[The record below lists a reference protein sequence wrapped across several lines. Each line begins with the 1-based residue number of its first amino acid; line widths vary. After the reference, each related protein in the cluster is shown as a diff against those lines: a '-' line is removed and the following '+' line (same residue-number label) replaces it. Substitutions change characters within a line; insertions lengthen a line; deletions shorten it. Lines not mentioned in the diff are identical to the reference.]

1 ADRGGRPQRHRQ
13 DPRGLMT
20 PTGLRH
26 RLSAHDSVFLYWE
39 RPEQP
44 MHVGECMV
52 YRGSITAADMVR
64 MIEERLHLLPRYRQ
78 KVVFTPLS
86 LAHPT
91 WEDDPDFDVRNHVD
105 EMTLPAPGD
114 DVVLPERAAGAVDL
128 LRPGGARRLLDRLG
142 PLARAAVDA
151 GPMTVVPP
159 PRTPFNRPI
168 SPARQ
173 FAWVELPIDEVAA
186 VRRRL
191 DATVNDL
198 V

>member
-1 ADRGGRPQRHRQ
+1 
-13 DPRGLMT
+13 MT

-91 WEDDPDFDVRNHVD
+91 WEDDRDFDVRNHVD
-105 EMTLPAPGD
+105 DA
-114 DVVLPERAAGAVDL
+114 L
-128 LRPGGARRLLDRLG
+128 LKGG
-142 PLARAAVDA
+142 
-151 GPMTVVPP
+151 T
-159 PRTPFNRPI
+159 
-168 SPARQ
+168 
-173 FAWVELPIDEVAA
+173 EVADVLIA
-186 VRRRL
+186 QRRDPLRL
-191 DATVNDL
+191 EPQCRL
-198 V
+198 QSRQ